1 MAELETRVERLESK
15 LEMFMRS
22 QDDKFNNFINEM
34 RQQNQMRAN
43 EIRDLQKRQ
52 DEERRKHDAD
62 MKELQKRQDEE
73 RRKHDADMKELQ
85 KRQDAAQRKHEDDM
99 REVNKKIDNKFD
111 KLSDQIHTMTIAAVV
126 GFGAIAAAVGG
137 LVFAAFR

>member
-22 QDDKFNNFINEM
+22 RDDKFNNFINEM

-62 MKELQKRQDEE
+62 MKELQKRQD
-73 RRKHDADMKELQ
+73 
-85 KRQDAAQRKHEDDM
+85 AAQRKHEDDM
-99 REVNKKIDNKFD
+99 REINKKIDNKFD

-137 LVFAAFR
+137 LIFTKFR